1 MLSVRETVKSTYI
14 TAGVQWN
21 PINYIHPNINVIV
34 TLEKI
39 NCLLKWRKIFRCSP
53 KMAVISYPWTVALSS
68 SVVSSLPLS
77 SLACLAVG
85 FIGDSVSEK
94 RAGNNGKTRFL
105 RLSPA
110 LLRLRCL
117 FARSPANTL
126 SYAGYLLTARSSS
139 SSSYLIVC
147 QVSILFAVC
156 LFLCPPLKPLS

>member
-1 MLSVRETVKSTYI
+1 MLNVNAQLFGGLSLTPCVTFICNSEEWRETVKSTYI

-77 SLACLAVG
+77 SLACLAVS
-85 FIGDSVSEK
+85 FIGDSVSENGLETTGK
-94 RAGNNGKTRFL
+94 RGFSAC
-105 RLSPA
+105 
-110 LLRLRCL
+110 RLRFCD
-117 FARSPANTL
+117 FAA
-126 SYAGYLLTARSSS
+126 YLRAHQP
-139 SSSYLIVC
+139 I
-147 QVSILFAVC
+147 
-156 LFLCPPLKPLS
+156 PLATQAISLQPDLPLPLPI